1 MAVHHILESDLE
13 NQPHYKTFKLP
24 DTTTYIIGHN
34 IDYDIAA
41 IARCGV
47 DVSHIKPICTLALAR
62 KTWPDAEA
70 HNISAL
76 IYMISQGSSKARELL
91 KRRAPCRCGYYFNCQ
106 YLDAYCL
113 SFKYS

>member
-47 DVSHIKPICTLALAR
+47 DVSHIKPICQL
-62 KTWPDAEA
+62 
-70 HNISAL
+70 
-76 IYMISQGSSKARELL
+76 
-91 KRRAPCRCGYYFNCQ
+91 
-106 YLDAYCL
+106 
-113 SFKYS
+113 